1 MINRR
6 YKILERTGIGRSE
19 IYLCRDKENQ
29 NQKCVL
35 KILPSS
41 ADIKEANSFREE
53 FLTLSRLKHKNIVK
67 VFSYDSIIEIDN
79 VKLSDSIGIGSK
91 FFVMEYLEGKTLN
104 QIESSLPEDKVIE
117 IIKQI
122 ALVLNYLHSFNII
135 YHDLKLEN
143 IILIDSEE
151 NFEIKLIDFGLVQSF
166 NDKDPSLRKGTIE
179 YMAPELLGTEDYD
192 YRIDLYALG
201 VIIYWLIYHRFPFEG
216 DSHLSILNAHLEK
229 EPEFPETEFSRQ
241 IIGITKKLLSK
252 NKNDRYICAIDLLV
266 DLHINFNQF
275 FNDFSIPKVFVS
287 NSIAYSIVQDQMKR
301 QRDERTLVISGGEG
315 SGKTT
320 LVEEVFYHFK
330 NVILIRKS
338 DFKKSKNFW
347 EIILSK
353 IIYTQFIFHNLERG
367 LLKQI
372 INFRNKPAAS
382 LKDELKT
389 ILSNICQKNKFVLII
404 DDFNLLDPTVIEFFL
419 EIAPILTINE
429 IVLILT
435 ENSNYPSKTSA
446 LKQKI
451 ERVLQPFTHD
461 QVSSYINRTFSEKFE
476 RDKLIDM
483 VENYTDCVPGNIDLL
498 LNNLIFLKAFR
509 LQKEKIIIDISDD
522 SKILLDQQIHDINKL
537 KLNNISN
544 DAKKIAHIISLFE
557 VNISVSDLSYLT
569 GEEEIEIIKVL
580 YELEKNNIIRVNNQR
595 ELSFTSNSL
604 KEYVLSSYEDLTLI
618 KEIAEK
624 LFDSDSHNVANN
636 EISRLFEKVG
646 DFSKSFE
653 TLYKEYKLAES
664 LKTYGYQLEI
674 LEHIISLP
682 LDSMIIIQ
690 NKFNLIDIN
699 IILGNFNRAIE
710 LLSEIESLPLNDSEK
725 QRCSIYRARALMGTA
740 DYRQAKNIYASLEKT
755 DQNLISEN
763 TIKYEIASAEL
774 YLHEPNSAQKIC
786 NKILDSPHTDSNL
799 KAKTF
804 NLLGM
809 IKYETNALDEAI
821 MYFKESLNIY
831 NNERDNFNAAKA
843 EKNVGNIYYLK
854 GDRTKAKYH
863 WDRARQKNK
872 LVGSLDE
879 EAFILLNYGNYY
891 FHSLDLESAIENY
904 SQSLTILSNLGRH
917 SGREIV
923 LANLAEAYL
932 LACEYDKSLKILN
945 EAEQMLSGPGSDIS
959 ELRRVYFLYGL
970 VHYNLSSERML
981 KNAIKFLEN
990 QTNSGSDDI
999 DLFLLI
1005 EYLNSLLRNLSGYQ
1019 PDFVV
1024 LSKNLQICLDEKND
1038 ELLKKYT
1045 FLYAETAIENNNLNK
1060 AYEVLNHGLFND
1072 LILDNPYEEAYK
1084 KYLLGKISKL
1094 SNGQTFKPHIDYFEA
1109 AYSYVSD
1116 CSITELTW
1124 KITFA
1129 LAESFAERGILTKA
1143 QNYINLTKSLLDHL
1157 ALNIKNIENRSN
1169 YLENRERR
1177 KVIKMLENWSTI
1189 IK

>member
-19 IYLCRDKENQ
+19 IFLCRDTENQ

-41 ADIKEANSFREE
+41 ADIKETNSFREE
-53 FLTLSRLKHKNIVK
+53 FLTLNRLKHKNIVK

-91 FFVMEYLEGKTLN
+91 FIVMEYLEGKTLN
-104 QIESSLPEDKVIE
+104 QIEESLSENEVIE

-122 ALVLNYLHSFNII
+122 SLVLNYLHSFNII

-143 IILIDSEE
+143 IILLNSPEHI
-151 NFEIKLIDFGLVQSF
+151 EIKLIDFGLVQSF
-166 NDKDPSLRKGTIE
+166 NDKDSSLRKGTIE

-192 YRIDLYALG
+192 YRIDFYALG
-201 VIIYWLIYHRFPFEG
+201 VIIYWLIYHKFPFEG
-216 DSHLSILNAHLEK
+216 DSHLSIINAHLESD
-229 EPEFPETEFSRQ
+229 PEFSTTDFSKK
-241 IIGITKKLLSK
+241 IIDITKKLLSK
-252 NKNDRYICAIDLLV
+252 NKNDRYTYAIDLLI
-266 DLHINFNQF
+266 DLGINSDQF

-301 QRDERTLVISGGEG
+301 QRDERTLVISGGQG

-338 DFKKSKNFW
+338 DFKKTKDFW
-347 EIILSK
+347 KIILNK
-353 IIYTQFIFHNLERG
+353 IIYTPFIFHNLKGEV
-367 LLKQI
+367 LKQI

-382 LKDELKT
+382 LKDELKS

-404 DDFNLLDPTVIEFFL
+404 DDFNLLDPTVVEFFL
-419 EIAPILTINE
+419 ELAPILTINE

-435 ENSNYPSKTSA
+435 ENSNYTSKTNS

-451 ERVLQPFTHD
+451 ERTLQPFAHD

-498 LNNLIFLKAFR
+498 LNNLLFLKAFR
-509 LQKEKIIIDISDD
+509 LKDEKIVIDLSDN
-522 SKILLDQQIHDINKL
+522 SKNLLDQQIEDINKL
-537 KLNNISN
+537 KVKNLSNEAGKIS
-544 DAKKIAHIISLFE
+544 KIISLFE
-557 VNISVSDLSYLT
+557 VNISVGDLSYL
-569 GEEEIEIIKVL
+569 IEKEDAEVKKVL
-580 YELEKNNIIRVNNQR
+580 DELEKNNIARVNNQG
-595 ELSFTSNSL
+595 EISFTSRSL
-604 KEYVLSSYEDLTLI
+604 KEYVFSSFEALKLI
-618 KEIAEK
+618 EEIADK
-624 LFDSDSHNVANN
+624 LSCTDSHNVSNN

-646 DFSKSFE
+646 NYYKSFE
-653 TLYKEYKLAES
+653 TLRKEHKLAES

-682 LDSMIIIQ
+682 LDSEIIIQ
-690 NKFNLIDIN
+690 NKFNLIDVN

-710 LLSEIESLPLNDSEK
+710 LLSEIESLPLSDSEK
-725 QRCSIYRARALMGTA
+725 QRCSIYRAQALMGTA
-740 DYRQAKNIYASLEKT
+740 DYRQAKNIYESLEKS

-774 YLHEPNSAQKIC
+774 YLHEPNSAQEIC
-786 NKILDSPHTDSNL
+786 NKILKSHKTDANL

-843 EKNVGNIYYLK
+843 EKNIGNIYSAK
-854 GDRTKAKYH
+854 GDRVKAKYH

-872 LVGSLDE
+872 LVGSLEE
-879 EAFILLNYGNYY
+879 EAFILMNYGNYY
-891 FHSLDLESAIENY
+891 YDTLDLEAAIENY

-932 LACEYDKSLKILN
+932 LACEYDEALKILN
-945 EAEQMLSGPGSDIS
+945 EAEQMLSESGADIS
-959 ELRRVYFLYGL
+959 ELRRVYFLFGL
-970 VHYNLSSERML
+970 VYYNLSSAKML
-981 KNAIKFLEN
+981 KKVIQFLEN
-990 QTNSGSDDI
+990 QTTSDSDKI
-999 DLFLLI
+999 DLFLMI
-1005 EYLNSLLRNLSGYQ
+1005 EYLSALLRNLSGYQ

-1024 LSKNLQICLDEKND
+1024 LSKNLQICLDQKND
-1038 ELLKKYT
+1038 ELFKKYT
-1045 FLYAETAIENNNLNK
+1045 FLYAETSIENNNLNK

-1072 LILDNPYEEAYK
+1072 LIIDNPYEEAYK
-1084 KYLLGKISKL
+1084 KYLLGKISKI

-1109 AYSYVSD
+1109 AYSFLSD

-1129 LAESFAERGILTKA
+1129 LAESFGERGILTKA

-1157 ALNIKNIENRSN
+1157 SMNIKNIENRSN